1 MDCLDRTN
9 VVQSVLSR
17 LLVNKQLRDLGI
29 LAQDDMRDCVEASG
43 EFERV
48 FKNSWVDEREG

>member
-48 FKNSWVDEREG
+48 FKNS